1 MGGDAVRRTSVP
13 ACFVP
18 ALFSKE
24 LPAPGAA
31 QTNGSSAGAPV
42 QAPREIAYAYLSN
55 IPSRT
60 KQPDLW
66 RAIEAGGFAGEVI
79 SFTFPT
85 RVDARKRTVNL
96 GYAHVELADQG
107 AYERFAA
114 AVSGIQLEKKQA
126 SAKVMCVDFVYV
138 GEPAHQTKPVGATA
152 DAAFEHSCCQG
163 LQLQCENLAV
173 AAALPAQVAAAQK
186 VDAAV
191 PTTHCE
197 WQSEWRN
204 MIVKNTFLEIAPSA
218 QEGDACRRSS
228 VPACFAPPL

>member
-60 KQPDLW
+60 RQPDLW
-66 RAIEAGGFAGEVI
+66 RAMEAGGFAGEVI

-114 AVSGIQLEKKQA
+114 AMSGFQLGNKQV
-126 SAKVMCVDFVYV
+126 SAKVMCVDFVHV
-138 GEPAHQTKPVGATA
+138 GVPVHQTEPVGATA

-163 LQLQCENLAV
+163 LQLQCANLAV
-173 AAALPAQVAAAQK
+173 AAALPAQVAAQTNGSSAGAPVQ
-186 VDAAV
+186 A
-191 PTTHCE
+191 P
-197 WQSEWRN
+197 R
-204 MIVKNTFLEIAPSA
+204 EIAYAYLSNI
-218 QEGDACRRSS
+218 
-228 VPACFAPPL
+228 